1 MVRMTNRKFYPNNVI
16 IEIDYNETFE
26 FKKDLELTEEEWK
39 EEIETTVNEK
49 IDWEIDGF
57 ITLLN
62 NYGFIKKLDK
72 PNKIW
77 YTEYVSC

>member
-1 MVRMTNRKFYPNNVI
+1 MSKITNRKFYQNHVI

-26 FKKDLELTEEEWK
+26 FKKDLQLTEEEWK
-39 EEIETTVNEK
+39 KEIETTVNGK

-57 ITLLN
+57 MTLLS

-72 PNKIW
+72 PNKI
-77 YTEYVSC
+77 

>member
-72 PNKIW
+72 PNKI
-77 YTEYVSC
+77 